1 MHTNIYQTHQY
12 VYLQVRRWRRLAE
25 TRGQEPGDDRS
36 WGHQPKRGRQGLC
49 NWEKRRR
56 GICRTLV
63 VAIAEEKSGREKDVG
78 LPCVYDIKS
87 WKIPVIL
94 HRFIL
99 KTGNRTSCRI
109 HEYCRVYCRTTG
121 TYPVFSHL
129 VNMILVLHCMKT
141 VTKGL
146 IRHSWIYSA
155 IMNILVSWKF
165 HLPKR
170 QQSKMW
176 QYPVQTAKKSSSRWG
191 STCSRWNPAGNEVCD
206 TIPEYFRFSCN
217 RTDLLFVTREGSKER
232 HVMTVVLTRCDDM
245 LSGCGLRDGCCYRR
259 TANGVGNCRRQIFL
273 LLLVECS

>member
-1 MHTNIYQTHQY
+1 MSICKY
-12 VYLQVRRWRRLAE
+12 
-25 TRGQEPGDDRS
+25 GDDADWQRHVAKSPEMTDALRRS

-56 GICRTLV
+56 GICRTPV

-99 KTGNRTSCRI
+99 KTGNRTSYRI

-170 QQSKMW
+170 
-176 QYPVQTAKKSSSRWG
+176 
-191 STCSRWNPAGNEVCD
+191 
-206 TIPEYFRFSCN
+206 
-217 RTDLLFVTREGSKER
+217 
-232 HVMTVVLTRCDDM
+232 
-245 LSGCGLRDGCCYRR
+245 
-259 TANGVGNCRRQIFL
+259 
-273 LLLVECS
+273 